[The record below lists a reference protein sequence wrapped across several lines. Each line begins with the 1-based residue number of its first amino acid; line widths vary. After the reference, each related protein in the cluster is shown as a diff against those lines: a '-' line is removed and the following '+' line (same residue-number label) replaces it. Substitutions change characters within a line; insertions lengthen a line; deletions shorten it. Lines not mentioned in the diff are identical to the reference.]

1 MYGFKKRPKDESGLI
16 QGAGT
21 GTSDDIQ
28 KDVPAGSYIMPAD
41 STEQLGT
48 RNLKKLG
55 RPTPVN
61 LSNGEFQMS
70 PDQVH
75 SVGVQALDAMKDQTH
90 TPVDQ
95 PQLGFKPGQKPEMY
109 FANGGEVGNE
119 WLKQKAAP
127 QTFAENMSRYT
138 PNKSIV
144 DISKASTLQTGQ
156 AISTQPK
163 SIVSQ
168 SRPQIPTN
176 QAQPSTPQT
185 SGFGAFA
192 KNMIAPEHDD
202 GSWNAVGGL
211 MNTATGLGKAGVGA
225 AGGLMGGLAEG
236 ARSLG
241 SWAAN
246 GDNSNRG
253 NIVGPSFDFAGD
265 GLKQAQLGLRQTFGL
280 TPKNEEPITTQTL
293 QPNAT
298 PALAPKPTL
307 DQKSATAI
315 PAPATNTDVKPSVNT
330 ANTATQAPKDDPF
343 DLGSAQINTQP
354 HANPYAIQQ
363 KGNAF
368 SYANPNAAAQ
378 ARANGVPEL
387 QSSGVQKGVGINGIK
402 DFMART
408 PEMNIGMQGYGN
420 IARQPQTPQR
430 THEQEAERQQIMQS
444 ASTPYKGSQN
454 GQLTA
459 AQLRVQ
465 ADMNQADANRAND
478 VYKTDAN
485 NANTLQREAMG
496 QSGQNYRAELGEQGT
511 NNRLNANLNLDAQKF
526 NATNDL
532 ANRQFTEQQLNNMPA
547 RMKQAY
553 ELNLLK
559 QYEAAETPEE
569 RQSLTEKL
577 GMVRG
582 QIKQESGSRVMAING
597 GETIDEKGNIIKN
610 ADVLINNQTGQRID
624 SAQSQGLP
632 PNMVKQVG
640 TSNGKPVYEDA
651 NGNRFVNG

>member
-1 MYGFKKRPKDESGLI
+1 MYGLKKRSKDESGLI

-21 GTSDDIQ
+21 GTSDDV
-28 KDVPAGSYIMPAD
+28 KKNVPAGSYIMPAD
-41 STEQLGT
+41 STQQIGT
-48 RNLKKLG
+48 NNLKNMG
-55 RPTPVN
+55 NPTPVN

-138 PNKSIV
+138 SNKSIA
-144 DISKASTLQTGQ
+144 DISKSSTLQTGQ

-236 ARSLG
+236 VRGLA
-241 SWAAN
+241 SWVAD
-246 GDNSNRG
+246 GDNSDSG
-253 NIVGPSFDFAGD
+253 NIVGPSLDFAGD
-265 GLKQAQLGLRQTFGL
+265 GLKQAKLGIRQAFARS
-280 TPKNEEPITTQTL
+280 PSTQTETPTSTS
-293 QPNAT
+293 Q
-298 PALAPKPTL
+298 PALTANKTVATVTQPL
-307 DQKSATAI
+307 KSNAVPSPLAT
-315 PAPATNTDVKPSVNT
+315 TDVKTSVNT
-330 ANTATQAPKDDPF
+330 ANTATQAPKADPF
-343 DLGSAQINTQP
+343 NLGSAQTNTQP
-354 HANPYAIQQ
+354 QANPYAIQQ

-387 QSSGVQKGVGINGIK
+387 QSSGVQKGVGVQGIK

-408 PEMNIGMQGYGN
+408 PEMNLGMQGYGN
-420 IARQPQTPQR
+420 IERRAQIPQR
-430 THEQEAERQQIMQS
+430 TVEQEAERQEIIRA
-444 ASTPYKGSQN
+444 ASTPIKGAR
-454 GQLTA
+454 GLTA
-459 AQLRVQ
+459 NQIRTLS
-465 ADMNQADANRAND
+465 DMNQGDANRAND

-485 NANTLQREAMG
+485 NDATIQREAMG
-496 QSGQNYRAELGEQGT
+496 QSAQNYRAELGEQGA
-511 NNRLNANLNLDAQKF
+511 NSRLNANLNLDAQKF
-526 NATNDL
+526 NASNDL
-532 ANRQFTEQQLNNMPA
+532 ANRQFSAEQLNNMPA

-559 QYEAAETPEE
+559 QYEAAETAEE

-582 QIKQESGSRVMAING
+582 QQSQQGGSRVMAING